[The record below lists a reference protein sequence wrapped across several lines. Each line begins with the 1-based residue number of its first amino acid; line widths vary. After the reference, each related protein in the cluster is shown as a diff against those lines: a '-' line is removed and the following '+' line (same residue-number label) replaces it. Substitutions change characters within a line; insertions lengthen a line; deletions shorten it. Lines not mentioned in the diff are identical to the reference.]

1 MRDTSEETNKG
12 VFEGSENTPI
22 LANRIKEGGAV
33 FSTSSSVSDGGG
45 MPTRRD
51 GGLGKGTESLP
62 KRDANMSKTDFVAY
76 AAMVALLGQMRAE
89 GFVTKEDSELIK
101 EKLMV
106 DFHVDCDSTVGMGP
120 YGRGGKQN
128 A

>member
-1 MRDTSEETNKG
+1 MRDTNEETNNDIG
-12 VFEGSENTPI
+12 QGGQNTPI

-33 FSTSSSVSDGGG
+33 FSTSSSVFDGGG

-51 GGLGKGTESLP
+51 GGLEKGKENLP
-62 KRDANMSKTDFVAY
+62 KRDASQSKEDFVAY
-76 AAMVALLGQMRAE
+76 AAMVALLGQMKAD
-89 GFVTKEDSELIK
+89 GLVTKEDGELIK
-101 EKLMV
+101 AKLMA
-106 DFHVDCDSTVGMGP
+106 DFHVNCDSTAGMGP

>member
-1 MRDTSEETNKG
+1 MLFRSETNNNIG
-12 VFEGSENTPI
+12 EGGQNTPI
-22 LANRIKEGGAV
+22 LANRIKEGGAII
-33 FSTSSSVSDGGG
+33 STSSSVFDGGG
-45 MPTRRD
+45 TPTRRD
-51 GGLGKGTESLP
+51 DGLEKGMINPP
-62 KRDANMSKTDFVAY
+62 KRDANLSKEDFMAY
-76 AAMVALLGQMRAE
+76 AAMVTLLGQMRAE

-101 EKLMV
+101 AKLMA